1 MNTLYI
7 LAAIVAGG
15 VVAWIISVL
24 SLKSRTVPKVQ
35 MEELNKLTQESKTA
49 LLIEQEKN
57 KNLTAQL
64 ETAREQAMALNTSI
78 GDLTK
83 TTAEYTARLNS
94 AQENLKEKNLD
105 LEKAKEELRQ
115 KTEEFN
121 NANKSLAEFRANNL
135 ALNEKLETQKK
146 EIEELAKKFNTEF
159 ENIANKILEEKT
171 QKFTTQNQ
179 SNLEQILKPLGENID
194 QFRKK
199 VEEVYDKE
207 SKERFSLGREVK
219 NLMELNQQISKEAT
233 NLTNALKGSSK
244 TQGDWG
250 QMILE
255 NILEKSGLVKD
266 REYFVQEFLK
276 DRDGNYLKNE
286 QGNKM
291 QPDVIVAYPDD
302 RKIII
307 DSKVSLTAYT
317 RYVAAD
323 DPAEQQKALKEHLA
337 SLKKHIDELSVK
349 SYQDYAASLDF
360 VMMFVPNEPAFMVA
374 MQQDAEIW
382 NYAYQKRILLISPT
396 NLIAALKLIVDLW
409 KREYQNQ
416 NAQAIAERGKLLYE
430 KFVGFVDDLS
440 SLGGLLDK
448 ARSSYSEAFDKLKS
462 GRGNLISQADKLMSL
477 GVKAKKNLPNSLVSE
492 ALMEEGEEERSEVK
506 TNQT

>member
-1 MNTLYI
+1 MELLYI
-7 LAAIVAGG
+7 LAAVVVGG
-15 VVAWIISVL
+15 LIAWLISVL
-24 SLKSRTVPKVQ
+24 SMKAKTVPKAQ
-35 MEELNKLTQESKTA
+35 MDELNRLAQELKTT

-57 KNLTAQL
+57 KNLTTQL
-64 ETAREQAMALNTSI
+64 ETAQEQAMALNTSI
-78 GDLTK
+78 GELTK

-94 AQENLKEKNLD
+94 AQESIKEKNLSLD
-105 LEKAKEELRQ
+105 QLKEELRL

-121 NANKSLAEFRANNL
+121 NANKSLAEFRANNQ
-135 ALNEKLETQKK
+135 ALQEKLETQKK

-199 VEEVYDKE
+199 VEEVYNTE
-207 SKERFSLGREVK
+207 AKERFSLGREVQK
-219 NLMELNQQISKEAT
+219 LVELNLQIGKEAT

-276 DRDGNYLKNE
+276 DEDGNYLKNE

-291 QPDVIVAYPDD
+291 QPDIIVAYPDN

-323 DPAEQQKALKEHLA
+323 DSDQQQKALKEHLV
-337 SLKKHIDELSVK
+337 SLRKHIDELSLK
-349 SYQDYAASLDF
+349 SYQDYTASLDF
-360 VMMFVPNEPAFMVA
+360 VMMFVPNEPAFLLA

-382 NYAYQKRILLISPT
+382 NYAYQKRIILISPT
-396 NLIAALKLIVDLW
+396 NLIAALKMIVDLW

-440 SLGGLLDK
+440 NLGGHLEK
-448 ARSSYSEAFDKLKS
+448 AHSSYSDAFDKLKS

-477 GVKAKKNLPNSLVSE
+477 GVKAKKSLPNSLVGE
-492 ALMEEGEEERSEVK
+492 ALLEEEEE
-506 TNQT
+506 NQNQN

>member
-1 MNTLYI
+1 MNLLY
-7 LAAIVAGG
+7 LLLAIVASGII
-15 VVAWIISVL
+15 ASLISVL
-24 SLKSRTVPKVQ
+24 SIKARTAPKAQ
-35 MEELNKLTQESKTA
+35 LEELNKLAQESKTA

-57 KNLTAQL
+57 NSLAAQL
-64 ETAREQAMALNTSI
+64 KTAEEQTAALNTTI
-78 GDLTK
+78 NDLTK
-83 TTAEYTARLNS
+83 SEAEYSARLSS
-94 AQENLKEKNLD
+94 AQESLKEKSLSFEQ
-105 LEKAKEELRQ
+105 LKEELRL

-121 NANKSLAEFRANNL
+121 NANKILAEFRANNL

-171 QKFTTQNQ
+171 QKFTAQNQ

-194 QFRKK
+194 QFKKK
-199 VEEVYDKE
+199 VEEVYNTE
-207 SKERFSLGREVK
+207 AKERFSLGKEVQR
-219 NLMELNQQISKEAT
+219 LVELNQQVSKEAN

-244 TQGDWG
+244 AQGDWG

-276 DRDGNYLKNE
+276 DEDGNYLKNE

-323 DPAEQQKALKEHLA
+323 DPEEQQKALKEHLN
-337 SLKKHIDELSVK
+337 SMKKHIDELSVK
-349 SYQDYAASLDF
+349 SYQDYASSLDF

-382 NYAYQKRILLISPT
+382 NYAYQKRIILISPT
-396 NLIAALKLIVDLW
+396 NLIAALRLIVDLW

-430 KFVGFVDDLS
+430 KLVGFVDDLS
-440 SLGGLLDK
+440 SLGGHLDK
-448 ARSSYSEAFDKLKS
+448 ARSSYSDAFDKLKS
-462 GRGNLISQADKLMSL
+462 GRGNLISQADKLIKL
-477 GVKAKKNLPNSLVSE
+477 GVKAKKNLPGSLVSD
-492 ALMEEGEEERSEVK
+492 ALMEEGETE
-506 TNQT
+506 

>member
-1 MNTLYI
+1 MNFLYL
-7 LAAIVAGG
+7 LAAIVASGII
-15 VVAWIISVL
+15 ASLISVL
-24 SLKSRTVPKVQ
+24 SIKARTAPKAQ
-35 MEELNKLTQESKTA
+35 LEELNKLAQESKTA

-57 KNLTAQL
+57 NSLAAQL
-64 ETAREQAMALNTSI
+64 KTAEEQTAALNTTI
-78 GDLTK
+78 NDLTK
-83 TTAEYTARLNS
+83 SEAEYSARLSS
-94 AQENLKEKNLD
+94 AQESLKEKSLSFEQ
-105 LEKAKEELRQ
+105 LKEELRL

-121 NANKSLAEFRANNL
+121 NANKILAEFRANNL

-171 QKFTTQNQ
+171 QKFTAQNQ

-194 QFRKK
+194 QFKKK
-199 VEEVYDKE
+199 VEEVYNTE
-207 SKERFSLGREVK
+207 AKERFSLGKEVQR
-219 NLMELNQQISKEAT
+219 LVELNQQVSKEAN

-244 TQGDWG
+244 AQGDWG

-276 DRDGNYLKNE
+276 DEDGNYLKNE

-323 DPAEQQKALKEHLA
+323 DPEEQQKALKEHLN
-337 SLKKHIDELSVK
+337 SMKKHIDELSVK
-349 SYQDYAASLDF
+349 SYQDYASSLDF

-382 NYAYQKRILLISPT
+382 NYAYQKRIILISPT
-396 NLIAALKLIVDLW
+396 NLIAALRLIVDLW

-440 SLGGLLDK
+440 NLGGHLEK
-448 ARSSYSEAFDKLKS
+448 AHSSYSDAFDKLKS

-477 GVKAKKNLPNSLVSE
+477 GVKAKKSLPKSLVGE
-492 ALMEEGEEERSEVK
+492 ALLGEGEEDGNR
-506 TNQT
+506 N

>member
-1 MNTLYI
+1 MNFLYL
-7 LAAIVAGG
+7 LAAIVASGII
-15 VVAWIISVL
+15 ASLISVL
-24 SLKSRTVPKVQ
+24 SIKARTAPKAQ
-35 MEELNKLTQESKTA
+35 LEELNKLAQESKTA

-57 KNLTAQL
+57 NSLAAQL
-64 ETAREQAMALNTSI
+64 KTAEEQTAALNTTI
-78 GDLTK
+78 NDLTK
-83 TTAEYTARLNS
+83 SEAEYSARLSS
-94 AQENLKEKNLD
+94 AQESLKEKSLSFEQ
-105 LEKAKEELRQ
+105 LKEELRL

-121 NANKSLAEFRANNL
+121 NANKILAEFRANNL

-171 QKFTTQNQ
+171 QKFTAQNQ

-194 QFRKK
+194 QFKKK
-199 VEEVYDKE
+199 VEEVYNTE
-207 SKERFSLGREVK
+207 AKERFSLGKEVQR
-219 NLMELNQQISKEAT
+219 LVELNQQVSKEAN

-244 TQGDWG
+244 AQGDWG

-276 DRDGNYLKNE
+276 DEDGNYLKNE

-323 DPAEQQKALKEHLA
+323 DPEEQQKALKEHLN
-337 SLKKHIDELSVK
+337 SMKKHIDELSVK
-349 SYQDYAASLDF
+349 SYQDYASSLDF

-382 NYAYQKRILLISPT
+382 NYAYQ
-396 NLIAALKLIVDLW
+396 
-409 KREYQNQ
+409 
-416 NAQAIAERGKLLYE
+416 NA
-430 KFVGFVDDLS
+430 S
-440 SLGGLLDK
+440 S
-448 ARSSYSEAFDKLKS
+448 
-462 GRGNLISQADKLMSL
+462 
-477 GVKAKKNLPNSLVSE
+477 
-492 ALMEEGEEERSEVK
+492 
-506 TNQT
+506 